1 MVRQSAQQF
10 TWEGFGLKL
19 HIYADCLPADME
31 QCNIHIKASLAGLYE
46 FPKNTL
52 PVSAVFWL
60 RCVPEC
66 KFGKSI
72 GLEIQH
78 CGKLTGDSRLS
89 FARALCCQKE
99 LPYTFKDIGG
109 DFTNHSF
116 YGFIE
121 LKGFSGLAVVQEGS
135 EERYY
140 LASLLYKE
148 ISNIRSRCIVE
159 IYIALT
165 WNVDAH
171 YSVSCIM
178 IHCIY
183 IMETS
188 CFFVH
193 FRYWSLVSRMPPL
206 KRNSQLNLHQI
217 KLNSRYQIFLMK
229 NGT

>member
-1 MVRQSAQQF
+1 MVVQHGAQQF

-19 HIYADCLPADME
+19 HIYEDCLPADME
-31 QCNIHIKASLAGLYE
+31 QCSIHIKASLAGLYE
-46 FPKNTL
+46 FPKNTH

-60 RCVPEC
+60 RCAPEC

-89 FARALCCQKE
+89 FARALCCQKQ

-109 DFTNHSF
+109 DFTPHSF
-116 YGFIE
+116 YGFVE
-121 LKGFSGLAVVQEGS
+121 LKGFSGLAVVQEGP

-148 ISNIRSRCIVE
+148 ISGHHSRCIVE

-165 WNVDAH
+165 WNIDAH
-171 YSVSCIM
+171 YSVSCTFIAFLWR
-178 IHCIY
+178 CN
-183 IMETS
+183 
-188 CFFVH
+188 F
-193 FRYWSLVSRMPPL
+193 SLFLGIDHSF
-206 KRNSQLNLHQI
+206 QGCLH
-217 KLNSRYQIFLMK
+217 
-229 NGT
+229 